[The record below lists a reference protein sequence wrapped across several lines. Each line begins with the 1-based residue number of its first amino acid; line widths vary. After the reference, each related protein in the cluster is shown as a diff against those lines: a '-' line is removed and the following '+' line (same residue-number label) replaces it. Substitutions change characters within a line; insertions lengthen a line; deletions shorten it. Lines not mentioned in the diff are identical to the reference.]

1 MADLAFCCMLVV
13 MSQFEYSQ
21 TVSRTM
27 GIQVNKGNVN
37 PTHPRSR
44 VLPPSSSKASALHRS
59 PTSTLCAFHG
69 PTESGRVWVASANK
83 EIQIQ
88 MVYIFFAATKQNIFT
103 NLCAAFSIFRCSVK
117 VFYIIYKDSTSGSCG
132 AYGYIS
138 FFFPCSGKQTYGSV
152 CGKTTD
158 IIQGLNCV

>member
-1 MADLAFCCMLVV
+1 MSPVPRPLMADLAFCCMLVV

-37 PTHPRSR
+37 PTHPRSC
-44 VLPPSSSKASALHRS
+44 VLPPSSSKASAPHRTAPRRS

-83 EIQIQ
+83 ESQIE
-88 MVYIFFAATKQNIFT
+88 MVYMFFAATKQTSLQTCVQHFQSLGVQSKSFT
-103 NLCAAFSIFRCSVK
+103 
-117 VFYIIYKDSTSGSCG
+117 
-132 AYGYIS
+132 
-138 FFFPCSGKQTYGSV
+138 
-152 CGKTTD
+152 
-158 IIQGLNCV
+158 